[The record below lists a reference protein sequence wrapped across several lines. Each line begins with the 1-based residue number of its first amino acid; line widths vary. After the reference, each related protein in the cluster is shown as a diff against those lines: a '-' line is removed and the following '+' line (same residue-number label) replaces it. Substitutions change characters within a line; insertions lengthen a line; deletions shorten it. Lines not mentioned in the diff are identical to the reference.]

1 MAVPGQTTLAPP
13 VQGTYGRGMTEA
25 LASLA
30 ETFKNVGVSR
40 AYGPGV
46 TVAGEE
52 LIPVALVTFGFGGGG
67 NSGAGP
73 AGPASGGA
81 EGPAAGGGGGG
92 FVLPLGVY
100 CRGRDGQ
107 VSFRPNTIAVLAGLV
122 PLVCAVGYSVR
133 GVLRTLRRR

>member
-1 MAVPGQTTLAPP
+1 MVLT
-13 VQGTYGRGMTEA
+13 MTEA
-25 LASLA
+25 LSSLA

-40 AYGPGV
+40 AYGPAV
-46 TVAGEE
+46 TVDGEE
-52 LIPVALVTFGFGGGG
+52 LIPVALVSFGFGGGG
-67 NSGAGP
+67 SSGPVP
-73 AGPASGGA
+73 AGKAAGGNDDGA
-81 EGPAAGGGGGG
+81 AAGGGGGG

-107 VSFRPNTIAVLAGLV
+107 VAFRPNSVAVLAGLV

>member
-1 MAVPGQTTLAPP
+1 
-13 VQGTYGRGMTEA
+13 
-25 LASLA
+25 
-30 ETFKNVGVSR
+30 
-40 AYGPGV
+40 
-46 TVAGEE
+46 
-52 LIPVALVTFGFGGGG
+52 VTFGFGGGG
-67 NSGAGP
+67 NSGPVSAGLA
-73 AGPASGGA
+73 AGGGN

-100 CRGRDGQ
+100 CRGGDGQ